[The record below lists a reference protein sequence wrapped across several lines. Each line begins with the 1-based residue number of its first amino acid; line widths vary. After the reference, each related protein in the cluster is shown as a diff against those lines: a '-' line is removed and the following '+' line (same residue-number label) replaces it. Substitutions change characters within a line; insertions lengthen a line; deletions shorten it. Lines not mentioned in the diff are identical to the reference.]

1 MGSNGR
7 REAVLS
13 SDVDSAVAFVDGT
26 TDEQMAAYRAVF
38 ATVDVTLA
46 NAGLTSDKHGVSAR
60 SAAMSRTH
68 TQWRE
73 AAHHWLLDPA
83 EDKGAIM
90 TSLLVDGRP
99 IYGDPGLA
107 AISTIFRDL
116 REHPLTM
123 RLLLIDALARR
134 ATLRSARE
142 APWRRSAHFDIKG
155 HALLPLVNLARW
167 SGLTARSTALST
179 VDRLHDAAGTPLLPD
194 DTARTLAEVFEVL
207 QRLRLRY
214 QLLQLQE
221 GRRPSDEVTFDLMSP
236 IDRSIVVQAVR
247 EISTAQRRMANVAQ
261 FVDASEWTLP
271 EPH

>member
-1 MGSNGR
+1 MVSLRDFSLSPATADVALHQQLRHATTLDELALRAREAPGLLDRLLQRGLASGKVIAVYSNLVDTTIRRALELAFVGRPDLPMEAFTWIALGSNGR

-155 HALLPLVNLARW
+155 HALLPW
-167 SGLTARSTALST
+167 STSPGGPVSPPAPPRC
-179 VDRLHDAAGTPLLPD
+179 
-194 DTARTLAEVFEVL
+194 
-207 QRLRLRY
+207 
-214 QLLQLQE
+214 
-221 GRRPSDEVTFDLMSP
+221 RP
-236 IDRSIVVQAVR
+236 
-247 EISTAQRRMANVAQ
+247 
-261 FVDASEWTLP
+261 
-271 EPH
+271 